1 MHTEHLQRVRP
12 SIVAAG
18 WLVAIAVA
26 SLIVVVLL
34 GLNVLD
40 AESTAGT
47 RVSMGAVAIGFFV
60 GGLFAGLRAGEAPIL
75 HGAAL
80 GILSLIVWFVLNFL
94 SATLFNDF
102 GWQALTPELT
112 ISLVL
117 IQIVAAILGAR
128 LGYRVT
134 QKSRA

>member
-1 MHTEHLQRVRP
+1 MHTEHLQRVRL
-12 SIVAAG
+12 SIVTAG
-18 WLVAIAVA
+18 WLVAIAVT

-34 GLNVLD
+34 GLNVLV

-47 RVSMGAVAIGFFV
+47 RASMGAVAVGFFV

-80 GILSLIVWFVLNFL
+80 GLLSLIVWFVLNFL
-94 SATLFNDF
+94 SAILFKDF
-102 GWQALTPELT
+102 GWQALTPELAVT
-112 ISLVL
+112 LVL

-128 LGYRVT
+128 FGYRAI
-134 QKSRA
+134 KKGRA

>member
-1 MHTEHLQRVRP
+1 MHTEHLQRVRI
-12 SIVAAG
+12 SIVVAA

-26 SLIVVVLL
+26 SLIIVSLL

-47 RVSMGAVAIGFFV
+47 RASIGAVAIGFFV
-60 GGLFAGLRAGEAPIL
+60 GGLFAGLRAREAPIL

-80 GILSLIVWFVLNFL
+80 GITSLIVWFVLNFL
-94 SATLFNDF
+94 SAMLFNDV

-112 ISLVL
+112 ITLVL
-117 IQIVAAILGAR
+117 IQMVAAILGAR
-128 LGYRVT
+128 YGYRIT
-134 QKSRA
+134 LKSRA

>member
-12 SIVAAG
+12 GIVVAG
-18 WLVAIAVA
+18 WLVAVAVA
-26 SLIVVVLL
+26 SLIIVSLL

-60 GGLFAGLRAGEAPIL
+60 GGLFAGLRAREAPIL

-80 GILSLIVWFVLNFL
+80 GLISLIVWFALNFL
-94 SATLFNDF
+94 SAIFFREFD
-102 GWQALTPELT
+102 WQALTAELAIT
-112 ISLVL
+112 LVL

-128 LGYRVT
+128 FGYRT
-134 QKSRA
+134 TKKSRA